1 MSSPTLQS
9 SGVSEGLRTYVW
21 DSMLDGEMNDRYW
34 RKRAGFYVFWEKWLK
49 IFLAITSS
57 GTVAAWAI
65 PQIVH
70 YVWRGLSGVSA
81 LLAMAMPFLD
91 YTGQVERASDLRKGW
106 WELTVEY
113 KRLWACIDSSTDD
126 SIDEQIKP
134 LKAKE
139 VEMSKIESK
148 FFTRDENLI
157 REYQKDVLRAGGYST

>member
-1 MSSPTLQS
+1 
-9 SGVSEGLRTYVW
+9 
-21 DSMLDGEMNDRYW
+21 
-34 RKRAGFYVFWEKWLK
+34 
-49 IFLAITSS
+49 
-57 GTVAAWAI
+57 VAAWAI

-70 YVWRGLSGVSA
+70 YVWQGLSGVSA
-81 LLAMAMPFLD
+81 LLAMAMPFLA
-91 YTGQVERASDLRKGW
+91 YTGQVERASELRKGW
-106 WELTVEY
+106 WELTAEY
-113 KRLWACIDSSTDD
+113 KRLWACISSTDA